1 MKRFYISLIIFISV
15 LTTGFVSDRFRN
27 NELDYIQAYAG
38 KILNTEDNN
47 RAIMQAK
54 KLKDIFYN
62 KKNTLLLIIS
72 KEHIKNLENDILI
85 MENALKNGDRN
96 TAAESAI
103 QIQVTASYSQNS
115 LHYFY

>member
-15 LTTGFVSDRFRN
+15 LTTGFVSDRFRS
-27 NELDYIQAYAG
+27 NELDYIHAYAV
-38 KILNTEDNN
+38 KIINTEDNI
-47 RAIMQAK
+47 RAFMQAK
-54 KLKDIFYN
+54 NLKDNFYS

-85 MENALKNGDRN
+85 MENALKNGDRD

>member
-15 LTTGFVSDRFRN
+15 LATGFVSDRFRS
-27 NELDYIQAYAG
+27 NELDYIQAYTQ
-38 KILNTEDNN
+38 KIINTEDNN
-47 RAIMQAK
+47 RAFMQAK
-54 KLKDIFYN
+54 NLKDSFYS
-62 KKNTLLLIIS
+62 KKNMLLLIIS

-85 MENALKNGDRN
+85 MENALKNGDRD